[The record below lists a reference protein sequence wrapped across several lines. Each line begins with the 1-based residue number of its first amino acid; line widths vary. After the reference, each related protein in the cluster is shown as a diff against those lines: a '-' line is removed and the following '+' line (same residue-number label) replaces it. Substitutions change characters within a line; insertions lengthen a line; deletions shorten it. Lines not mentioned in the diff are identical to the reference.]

1 LKNLILTWVLSVLA
15 ASLIGA
21 TWIYIHPQ
29 QRIARVDMKILFI
42 DQKAAFD
49 SLIKPEMTEP
59 EQKVIIA
66 AAKAYAQRLN
76 QALETV
82 SNECNC
88 AVLNSDAIVELP
100 RDVNAAGIPDM
111 TARAQQLMNSAK

>member
-100 RDVNAAGIPDM
+100 RDVNAAGIPDL
-111 TARAQQLMNSAK
+111 TVRAQQLMNSAK

>member
-1 LKNLILTWVLSVLA
+1 MKNLILTWVLSVLA

-29 QRIARVDMKILFI
+29 QKIARVDMKILFI

-100 RDVNAAGIPDM
+100 RDVNAAGIPDL

>member
-1 LKNLILTWVLSVLA
+1 MLSVLA

-76 QALETV
+76 QALETA

-100 RDVNAAGIPDM
+100 RDVNAAGIPDL

>member
-1 LKNLILTWVLSVLA
+1 MKNLILTWVLSVLA

-100 RDVNAAGIPDM
+100 RDVNAAGIPDL

>member
-1 LKNLILTWVLSVLA
+1 MKNLILTWVLSVLA

-100 RDVNAAGIPDM
+100 RDVNAAGIPDL
-111 TARAQQLMNSAK
+111 TVRAQQLMNSAK